1 MDIHSSSNANVCTT
15 YTNYDFSKV
24 LLMHPES
31 LHGGSGTFF
40 TKIGIGNTK
49 TNTNEVLYIQTPK
62 CVTKQGVVTTAGKK
76 TYIDLMF
83 SNEDTSFIE
92 FMENLEKSCVE
103 KIHEKKNSWFT
114 NEIDQSEI
122 ENAFTSALRPFKGGK

>member
-1 MDIHSSSNANVCTT
+1 MDIPSNASVCTT

-40 TKIGIGNTK
+40 TKICIGNTNS
-49 TNTNEVLYIQTPK
+49 NTNFNQVLYIQTPK
-62 CVTKQGVVTTAGKK
+62 CVTKQGVITTAGKK

-92 FMENLEKSCVE
+92 FMENLEKSCV
-103 KIHEKKNSWFT
+103 
-114 NEIDQSEI
+114 
-122 ENAFTSALRPFKGGK
+122 